1 LIEARD
7 AGNAPEKG
15 RLETPRVTDKGMD
28 WSGKKED
35 LPLPSRLH
43 AGIARRLI
51 CMRARALSRDTK
63 GIKLLLI
70 RGDVTRIRGRAP
82 RDINRP
88 SSALT
93 ENRKM

>member
-1 LIEARD
+1 
-7 AGNAPEKG
+7 
-15 RLETPRVTDKGMD
+15 
-28 WSGKKED
+28 
-35 LPLPSRLH
+35 
-43 AGIARRLI
+43 
-51 CMRARALSRDTK
+51 MRARALSRDTK

-93 ENRKM
+93 QNRKM